1 MSHTHRT
8 THKSTGRQPIGQ
20 LAPRNVPQPQE
31 PQHVSQDEEPFEIE
45 LVVPESLAA
54 QGTPAEEQQ
63 QEDHDVN
70 TEDKDDEEYSPLSD
84 TEVKKMYRYADE
96 VGSFGAEALVPTDR
110 LQALLVHLCS
120 WPKARE
126 EPESPEKKPVRR
138 RSVFVDLGCA
148 WRDRVGVATA
158 SYGVCLSS
166 TPSPPLLRRAAV
178 VGATS
183 RRQPDTMETA
193 WPGAGSRRGWC
204 RHSDDTTSARL
215 RHDDDTPSAT
225 SPHRLDGDGL
235 LRLDS
240 SMGESSTK
248 AMTVWSDDDELRSGP
263 DEPRSG
269 LGSFFYFQILIF
281 DVG

>member
-1 MSHTHRT
+1 MSHTHCT
-8 THKSTGRQPIGQ
+8 ACKSTGRQPIGQ
-20 LAPRNVPQPQE
+20 LAPWNMSQPHE

-54 QGTPAEEQQ
+54 QGAPAEEQQ

-120 WPKARE
+120 WPEAHE

-138 RSVFVDLGCA
+138 PVFIDFGRA
-148 WRDRVGVATA
+148 WRDRVGVATS
-158 SYGVCLSS
+158 SYGVCSSS
-166 TPSPPLLRRAAV
+166 TPSPPLLCRAAA

-183 RRQPDTMETA
+183 RRQPDTVEAT

-204 RHSDDTTSARL
+204 RHSDDTTSTRL
-215 RHDDDTPSAT
+215 
-225 SPHRLDGDGL
+225 
-235 LRLDS
+235 
-240 SMGESSTK
+240 
-248 AMTVWSDDDELRSGP
+248 
-263 DEPRSG
+263 
-269 LGSFFYFQILIF
+269 
-281 DVG
+281 